1 MVSTNPHKMVP
12 PQNVFIAGLAS
23 GIGEELSARFLRHGC
38 SVAGTARNPGKAV
51 KSPKKPFTINC
62 DLMETASLARAALAY
77 HRHEPE
83 GWDLYISSI
92 GKLEPIGLFFETNW
106 KKWVDSV
113 FVNCVQQLGLLRAM
127 YPYRKK
133 GRMNHVAFFA
143 GAGTNAPAPQYS
155 AYCAS
160 KILLIK
166 MCENLH
172 AENPDLNVFI
182 IGPGIVDTK
191 IHKQTL
197 RAGRR
202 AGGNLQKVRAILRS
216 KNKMVSHDQIFAC
229 LSWCMEVGREVVG
242 GRNISL
248 VGDTWAKDGGLLA
261 RKLLKNKDAFRLRR
275 YHNDL

>member
-1 MVSTNPHKMVP
+1 MVSTKPHKMVP
-12 PQNVFIAGLAS
+12 PKKVFIAGLGS
-23 GIGEELSARFLRHGC
+23 GIGGELSARFLRNGC
-38 SVAGTARNPGKAV
+38 KVAGTDRNPGRAV
-51 KSPKKPFTINC
+51 KSPKKPFTIKC
-62 DLMETASLARAALAY
+62 DLMESASLARAALAY

-106 KKWVDSV
+106 NKWVDSV

-127 YPYRKK
+127 YPFRKK

-143 GAGTNAPAPQYS
+143 GAGTNTPAPQYS

-182 IGPGIVDTK
+182 IGPGIVNTK

-197 RAGRR
+197 RAGCR
-202 AGGNLQKVRAILRS
+202 AGGNLRKVKTILRS
-216 KNKMVSHDQIFAC
+216 KNKMVSHDQIFDC

-248 VGDTWAKDGGLLA
+248 VGDSWAKDGDSLA
-261 RKLLKNKDAFRLRR
+261 RKLFKNKDAFRLRR
-275 YHNDL
+275 SQNDL